1 MKGRSAQAREAAEA
15 LAVQALSYIAQDG
28 ERLGRFLS
36 LTGIGPAEIRS
47 AAREP
52 GFLAGVLE
60 YLAGDER
67 LLTEFAK
74 DAGFEPATVEAAR
87 LARGG
92 AAGGRGGPGAAAA
105 GGGAG
110 ASP

>member
-1 MKGRSAQAREAAEA
+1 MKERPAKVREAAEA
-15 LAVQALSYIAQDG
+15 LAVQALSYIAADG

-36 LTGIGPAEIRS
+36 LTGIGPAEIRT

-67 LLTEFAK
+67 LLTDFAK
-74 DAGFEPATVEAAR
+74 EAGHDPSTVEAAR
-87 LARGG
+87 VALGG
-92 AAGGRGGPGAAAA
+92 SSWERDIP
-105 GGGAG
+105 
-110 ASP
+110 

>member
-1 MKGRSAQAREAAEA
+1 MKGRSGEARAAAEA
-15 LAVQALSYIAQDG
+15 LAIQALSYIAGDG

-36 LTGIGPAEIRS
+36 LTGIGPAEIRT

-74 DAGFEPATVEAAR
+74 DVGYEPSTVEAAR
-87 LARGG
+87 LALGG
-92 AAGGRGGPGAAAA
+92 SSWEREIP
-105 GGGAG
+105 
-110 ASP
+110 

>member
-1 MKGRSAQAREAAEA
+1 MKGRSGHAREAAEA

-36 LTGIGPAEIRS
+36 LTGIGPGEIRA

-52 GFLAGVLE
+52 HFLVGVLE

-67 LLTEFAK
+67 LLTDFAK
-74 DAGFEPATVEAAR
+74 EAGHEPATIDAAR
-87 LARGG
+87 IAL
-92 AAGGRGGPGAAAA
+92 
-105 GGGAG
+105 GGGWERDI
-110 ASP
+110 P

>member
-1 MKGRSAQAREAAEA
+1 MKERPAGAREAAEA
-15 LAVQALSYIAQDG
+15 LAIQALSYIAADG

-36 LTGIGPAEIRS
+36 LTGIGPGEIRA

-67 LLTEFAK
+67 LLTDFAK
-74 DAGFEPATVEAAR
+74 EAGHDPSTIEAAR
-87 LARGG
+87 LALGG
-92 AAGGRGGPGAAAA
+92 SSWEREIP
-105 GGGAG
+105 
-110 ASP
+110 

>member
-1 MKGRSAQAREAAEA
+1 MKERPERGREAAEA
-15 LAVQALSYIAQDG
+15 LAIQALSYIAADG

-36 LTGIGPAEIRS
+36 LTGIGPGEIRA

-67 LLTEFAK
+67 LLTDFAK
-74 DAGFEPATVEAAR
+74 EAGHDPSTIEAAR
-87 LARGG
+87 LAL
-92 AAGGRGGPGAAAA
+92 
-105 GGGAG
+105 GGGWERDI
-110 ASP
+110 P

>member
-1 MKGRSAQAREAAEA
+1 MKQRSQAAREAAEA

-36 LTGIGPAEIRS
+36 LTGIGPGEIRS

-60 YLAGDER
+60 YLASDES

-74 DAGFEPATVEAAR
+74 DAGFDPSTIAAAR
-87 LARGG
+87 LALGG
-92 AAGGRGGPGAAAA
+92 SSWERETP
-105 GGGAG
+105 
-110 ASP
+110 

>member
-1 MKGRSAQAREAAEA
+1 MKGRSEQVREAAEA

-52 GFLAGVLE
+52 GFLAGVLD

-67 LLTEFAK
+67 LLAVPAAHVPR
-74 DAGFEPATVEAAR
+74 DAVIVGGI
-87 LARGG
+87 ARGIAIDG
-92 AAGGRGGPGAAAA
+92 GDPLLYERAASQGKNQ
-105 GGGAG
+105 
-110 ASP
+110 